1 MLKFLTHKLRT
12 HSLNEEN
19 VSEKVE
25 ERDSGT
31 ESDDEAERAD
41 SGEYCADVIMKWNDV
56 TDISTSGE
64 ACACAP
70 APPRPL
76 AAPEPDQLYDH
87 HSSEEELEV
96 INGGPA
102 GVAAAK
108 GEGRRRGASSPAR
121 TAPEKRRWPAEP
133 YDELPARTQSD
144 DDDDTKVETPVRF
157 RTSPPLE
164 ALKPRRSVSGAADAC
179 GCSPRAA
186 ARPPS
191 PRRRR
196 MPPPPPRRHR
206 PALDFDKMQQ
216 LKVGGGGVRSW
227 RAVGGAHGGEL
238 SVFCW

>member
-31 ESDDEAERAD
+31 ESDDEADRAD
-41 SGEYCADVIMKWNDV
+41 TGEYCADVIMKWNDV
-56 TDISTSGE
+56 TDISMGGE
-64 ACACAP
+64 ACSCAP
-70 APPRPL
+70 AAAL
-76 AAPEPDQLYDH
+76 AAPEPDLLYDH

-96 INGGPA
+96 INGSPA
-102 GVAAAK
+102 PGGTAAR

-133 YDELPARTQSD
+133 YDDELAAPAPSS
-144 DDDDTKVETPVRF
+144 DDDDTKAETPVRF

-164 ALKPRRSVSGAADAC
+164 ALKPRRAGEC
-179 GCSPRAA
+179 GCAGRA
-186 ARPPS
+186 PCS

-196 MPPPPPRRHR
+196 LPLPPPRRHR

>member
-31 ESDDEAERAD
+31 ESDDEADRTDA
-41 SGEYCADVIMKWNDV
+41 GEYCADVIMKWNDV
-56 TDISTSGE
+56 TDISMSSGE

-70 APPRPL
+70 APPRP
-76 AAPEPDQLYDH
+76 AAPEPDHLYDH

-96 INGGPA
+96 INGSPA
-102 GVAAAK
+102 GSSAVTPR

-133 YDELPARTQSD
+133 YEDELTARAPSS

-164 ALKPRRSVSGAADAC
+164 ALKPRRAVGAASCAC
-179 GCSPRAA
+179 AGRA
-186 ARPPS
+186 S

-196 MPPPPPRRHR
+196 APLPPPRRHR